1 MKRFG
6 ILLFVFT
13 FLFVASGFPQAQS
26 GKPKMQIDQEVFEA
40 GEVYRPGPNIDHAFV
55 IKNAGTAPLNILS
68 ATPG

>member
-6 ILLFVFT
+6 ILLFVVT
-13 FLFVASGFPQAQS
+13 FLFVVSGFLQAQN

-40 GEVYRPGPNIDHAFV
+40 GEVYRPGPNIEHAFV
-55 IKNAGTAPLNILS
+55 IKNTGTGPLNIVS

>member
-6 ILLFVFT
+6 ILLSVIV
-13 FLFVASGFPQAQS
+13 FLFASGLTHAQS

-40 GEVYRPGPNIDHAFV
+40 GEVYRPGPNIEHAFV
-55 IKNAGTAPLNILS
+55 IRNTGTAELNILS